1 MVFFFFGGGVGGGG
15 VAGSISHED
24 FLLEQKFMGNFSWR
38 RIELRGVKGFAQV
51 GVSGD
56 AIGFLEGVV
65 S

>member
-1 MVFFFFGGGVGGGG
+1 MGGGW